1 MYVCAMDSLKF
12 LFGVVL
18 FLLCMLVAGIV
29 IWVML
34 FGIPK
39 SAMDGGT
46 LVNLFGQMNWRAH
59 GLTPSP
65 FPSRPVPPPQAQ
77 EEEGRA
83 VER

>member
-1 MYVCAMDSLKF
+1 MDSLKF

-18 FLLCMLVAGIV
+18 FLLCILVAGIV

-46 LVNLFGQMNWRAH
+46 LVNLFGQMNWRC
-59 GLTPSP
+59 
-65 FPSRPVPPPQAQ
+65 
-77 EEEGRA
+77 
-83 VER
+83 

>member
-1 MYVCAMDSLKF
+1 MDSLKF

-46 LVNLFGQMNWRAH
+46 LVNLFGQMNWRRKGRMAAGAVWMSAH
-59 GLTPSP
+59 KMEAKETKAI
-65 FPSRPVPPPQAQ
+65 SRCI
-77 EEEGRA
+77 
-83 VER
+83 

>member
-1 MYVCAMDSLKF
+1 MCRRLRLRQVRANFSKKVCAMDSLKF

-46 LVNLFGQMNWRAH
+46 LVNLFGQMNWRC
-59 GLTPSP
+59 
-65 FPSRPVPPPQAQ
+65 
-77 EEEGRA
+77 
-83 VER
+83 

>member
-1 MYVCAMDSLKF
+1 MAEGQVRAWMCRRPGLKQAKANFSKKVCAMDSLKF

-46 LVNLFGQMNWRAH
+46 LVNLFGQMNWR
-59 GLTPSP
+59 G
-65 FPSRPVPPPQAQ
+65 
-77 EEEGRA
+77 
-83 VER
+83 

>member
-1 MYVCAMDSLKF
+1 MDSLKF

-39 SAMDGGT
+39 SSMDGGT
-46 LVNLFGQMNWRAH
+46 LVNLFGQMNWRC
-59 GLTPSP
+59 
-65 FPSRPVPPPQAQ
+65 
-77 EEEGRA
+77 
-83 VER
+83 